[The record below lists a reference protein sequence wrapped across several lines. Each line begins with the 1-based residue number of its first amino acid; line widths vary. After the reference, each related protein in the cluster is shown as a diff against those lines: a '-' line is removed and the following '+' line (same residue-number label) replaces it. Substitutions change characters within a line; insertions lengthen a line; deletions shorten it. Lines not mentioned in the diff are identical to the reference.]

1 MEVKCIVN
9 EVGTVSV
16 PKSEY
21 EALVRDSE
29 TLDIITAMV
38 RDSKYVSISDLK
50 IILRI
55 EESEEKK
62 NAETV

>member
-1 MEVKCIVN
+1 MAGLTDVFT
-9 EVGTVSV
+9 TVTV
-16 PKSEY
+16 PEPKF

-38 RDSKYVSISDLK
+38 RDSKYLSTGDLK

-55 EESEEKK
+55 EESEG
-62 NAETV
+62 ETNGN

>member
-1 MEVKCIVN
+1 MEVKCITN

-29 TLDIITAMV
+29 KLDIIKTLMQK
-38 RDSKYVSISDLK
+38 SNYVSTGDLK
-50 IILRI
+50 IILGI

-62 NAETV
+62 NESV

>member
-1 MEVKCIVN
+1 MA
-9 EVGTVSV
+9 GLTDAFATVTV

-38 RDSKYVSISDLK
+38 RDSKYLSTGDLK